1 MDMSK
6 TNHEDAYCSTTEAA
20 RLLGLSVGTVQSM
33 VEDGRLTAWKT
44 SGGHRRIAMASVQQL
59 LAAQNSLASL
69 PSADALS
76 IYVVE
81 DDSTLLLTYEKMLQ
95 RWRIPMRLKLFDNG
109 LDALLQLGQQAPHL
123 LILDLEIPFL
133 DGFEMLKRIRQFAG
147 EKPAHIMVVSGLVTD
162 ELVKNPV
169 LDGIVVVPK
178 PLPAELLHGYVLAL
192 QQSYLKHPN

>member
-1 MDMSK
+1 MSK

>member
-1 MDMSK
+1 MSK

-95 RWRIPMRLKLFDNG
+95 RWQIPMRLKLFDNG

-192 QQSYLKHPN
+192 QQTFIRSNPE

>member
-95 RWRIPMRLKLFDNG
+95 HWQIPMRLKLFDNG

>member
-1 MDMSK
+1 MSK

-69 PSADALS
+69 PSADALT

-81 DDSTLLLTYEKMLQ
+81 DDSTLLLAYEKMLQ
-95 RWRIPMRLKLFDNG
+95 RWQIPMRLKLFDNG

-192 QQSYLKHPN
+192 QQSYLKQPN

>member
-95 RWRIPMRLKLFDNG
+95 RWQIPMRLKLFDNG

>member
-1 MDMSK
+1 MAK
-6 TNHEDAYCSTTEAA
+6 TTHEDAYCSTTEAA

-59 LAAQNSLASL
+59 LAVQTSLASL
-69 PSADALS
+69 PSADALT

-81 DDSTLLLTYEKMLQ
+81 DDSTLLLAYEKMLK
-95 RWRIPMRLKLFDNG
+95 RWQIPMRLKLFDNG

-147 EKPAHIMVVSGLVTD
+147 EKPAHIMVVSGLVSD
-162 ELVKNPV
+162 ELTKNPV

-178 PLPAELLHGYVLAL
+178 PLAPELLHGYVLAL
-192 QQSYLKHPN
+192 QQSFIRATPE

>member
-1 MDMSK
+1 MSK

-95 RWRIPMRLKLFDNG
+95 RWQIPMRLKLFDNG

>member
-1 MDMSK
+1 MSK

-95 RWRIPMRLKLFDNG
+95 HWQIPMRLKLFDNG